1 MTVIWIIL
9 EILFLFLFFE
19 LPPVDDTVKSK
30 YEEYLENKHRQQ
42 QIQNSSSDK
51 RNEVDKKDVNTV
63 KEESAD
69 SDPSQSAS
77 VQEKMP
83 LLSND
88 SMQDVPAADDRNV
101 TLPPQNFCQRA
112 YWLLNG

>member
-9 EILFLFLFFE
+9 EILFLFCFFE
-19 LPPVDDTVKSK
+19 LTPVDDTVKSK
-30 YEEYLENKHRQQ
+30 YEEYLEYKHRQQ
-42 QIQNSSSDK
+42 QVQNSSSDK
-51 RNEVDKKDVNTV
+51 QNEVDYKNVDV
-63 KEESAD
+63 KEES
-69 SDPSQSAS
+69 STSHPSQSAS

-88 SMQDVPAADDRNV
+88 NMEDVPAADNRNV
-101 TLPPQNFCQRA
+101 TLPPQNFFQKA